1 VHSANFPACNTEFT
15 KCSGDTV
22 CDNIFGVPPYTTCSG
37 SNGCQEIDS
46 QNYANIMSEF
56 VCESNCVTLDSV
68 NVNFENFSD
77 CVQNLVTPIVCGEA
91 YNKCQLNDG
100 AGNCKSL
107 VDVSPVTKCFN
118 ENSAC
123 QIMEAGASYS

>member
-1 VHSANFPACNTEFT
+1 LFWIYNKKISR
-15 KCSGDTV
+15 
-22 CDNIFGVPPYTTCSG
+22 IFINLY
-37 SNGCQEIDS
+37 I
-46 QNYANIMSEF
+46 
-56 VCESNCVTLDSV
+56 
-68 NVNFENFSD
+68 FSF
-77 CVQNLVTPIVCGEA
+77 LVVCGEA